1 MERSVD
7 IMCLVAKMQPEQLSL
22 LCFTT
27 GLKLVCIFTMLDG
40 ESRFGRRLSPVHI
53 DRDIDPA
60 YATDT
65 RCVRGSRGSF
75 EPGLPPSQEG
85 LHVMFQLASCDPISL
100 LPLSGI

>member
-27 GLKLVCIFTMLDG
+27 GLISVCIFTMLDG

-53 DRDIDPA
+53 DRDIFPA

-65 RCVRGSRGSF
+65 RCVRESRGSF
-75 EPGLPPSQEG
+75 LNPAYPPRKRVYPS
-85 LHVMFQLASCDPISL
+85 FFS
-100 LPLSGI
+100 